1 MATFL
6 SDHGMSHAFA
16 AARAALDANDLPA
29 AIDAA
34 EMALAETERA
44 GWAPWR
50 ADAIVRFYPGPAVA
64 GALLLTGHGQR
75 VASRLESAL
84 VRPAANGDIL
94 LVSIPLAER
103 TSAELLSELWLR
115 VVGGDWRLPP
125 VARGPKLTGGAG
137 ATERALRAIIG
148 AFAAR
153 DRAKVTTALRA
164 AAKLD
169 GASGLMAGALRE
181 SARREGL
188 AAAPRRARA
197 TADGG

>member
-1 MATFL
+1 
-6 SDHGMSHAFA
+6 MSHAFA
-16 AARAALDANDLPA
+16 AARAALDAQDVPA

-34 EMALAETERA
+34 ETALAETERA
-44 GWAPWR
+44 GWAPWT
-50 ADAIVRFYPGPAVA
+50 ADTIVRFHPGPTVA

-103 TSAELLSELWLR
+103 TAAELLSELWLR

-125 VARGPKLTGGAG
+125 AARGPKLTGAAG
-137 ATERALRAIIG
+137 TTERAMRTIIG

-153 DRAKVTTALRA
+153 DRARVTKALRA

-169 GASGLMAGALRE
+169 GASGLIAGALRE
-181 SARREGL
+181 IARREGL
-188 AAAPRRARA
+188 AAAPRRAV
-197 TADGG
+197 

>member
-1 MATFL
+1 MVTFL
-6 SDHGMSHAFA
+6 SDHGMSDAFA

-50 ADAIVRFYPGPAVA
+50 ADTIVRFYPGPAV
-64 GALLLTGHGQR
+64 
-75 VASRLESAL
+75 

-94 LVSIPLAER
+94 LVSIPLVER

-125 VARGPKLTGGAG
+125 VARGPKLTGAAG
-137 ATERALRAIIG
+137 TTERALRAIIG

-153 DRAKVTTALRA
+153 DRARVTKALRA

-169 GASGLMAGALRE
+169 GASGLIAGALRE
-181 SARREGL
+181 IARREGL
-188 AAAPRRARA
+188 AAAPRRAV
-197 TADGG
+197 